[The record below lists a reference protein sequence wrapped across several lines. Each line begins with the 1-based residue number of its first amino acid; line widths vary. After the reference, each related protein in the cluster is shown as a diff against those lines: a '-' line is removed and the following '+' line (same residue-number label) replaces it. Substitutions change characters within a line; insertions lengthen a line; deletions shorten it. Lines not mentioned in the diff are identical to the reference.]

1 MLRSIFYS
9 FFCIDI
15 LAGYD
20 HLFYF
25 HYFKFFSDNKVL
37 HKTTIVTLNYWI
49 TLIFLLVMVLCL
61 IQKIGRSQGISNV
74 IFSIK
79 LVNDWKP
86 LTIFTK
92 SSILDVL
99 LSSGYASQYIKVK
112 QNKKQKK
119 ILKNKQSFVR
129 FCYNNFVLILVL
141 E

>member
-1 MLRSIFYS
+1 
-9 FFCIDI
+9 
-15 LAGYD
+15 
-20 HLFYF
+20 
-25 HYFKFFSDNKVL
+25 
-37 HKTTIVTLNYWI
+37 
-49 TLIFLLVMVLCL
+49 MVLCL